1 MRGKVFLVQLYIPLQ
16 DLQYSVPPMVW
27 AGGGFVSSAPLA
39 LKSIETDG
47 CGGVARNDLCLEGEA
62 DGGVV
67 VGPGTAGL
75 KVMAREES
83 DS

>member
-1 MRGKVFLVQLYIPLQ
+1 MPMARSCYRHGVQVI
-16 DLQYSVPPMVW
+16 DLEVW